1 MLLRLSRTLAVVV
14 ILTVHRFIENA
25 AKNIP
30 NYAGENGAEKLA
42 AHMMGRWKSG
52 IVAYL
57 SLSYSLC

>member
-1 MLLRLSRTLAVVV
+1 MVV

-25 AKNIP
+25 AKKIP